1 MFIFRLFPNSICDS
15 FSQKPTECIEY
26 GIRPTTLDEEGIPW
40 YEVALIIM
48 FIFCLNIIMFYFI
61 RKAIRNR
68 INSRIDVDKNDLSGE
83 VNSVINSYFS
93 LKDMEKRD
101 SEESKPT
108 NDLGDIQ
115 TFMEEEIDDKNPGQP
130 KNEPGSQLIMSN
142 NISLDNPNK

>member
-1 MFIFRLFPNSICDS
+1 
-15 FSQKPTECIEY
+15 
-26 GIRPTTLDEEGIPW
+26 
-40 YEVALIIM
+40 
-48 FIFCLNIIMFYFI
+48 MFYFI

-142 NISLDNPNK
+142 NISLDNANK